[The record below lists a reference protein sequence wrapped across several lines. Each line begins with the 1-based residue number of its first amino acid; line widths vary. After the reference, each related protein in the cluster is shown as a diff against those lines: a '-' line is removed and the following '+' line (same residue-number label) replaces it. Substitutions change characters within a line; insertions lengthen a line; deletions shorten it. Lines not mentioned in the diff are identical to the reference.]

1 MGGSESYARALCR
14 ALAAEVDVD
23 AVAFVSTSARDA
35 GEGLETRVVPEYP
48 GATSAVAKVA
58 GLAVGVVRRRSMARH
73 FAGIDVVHYPFT
85 VPTPPLPFPSVVTL
99 HDLQHLDLPHLF
111 SRQTRLFRRAAY
123 DRSARRAG
131 IVIVPSSFVRA
142 RAEALLGLDP
152 LRVRVVPHGVDHSVF
167 SPSEAA
173 REPFVLYPARVWPH
187 KNHARLL
194 AAFALLR
201 NSRPKLTLVLTGAG
215 TEALA
220 GPPGVSARGVVPER
234 KLVDLYRRASC
245 VVFRVST
252 RGSERRHSRLWRVG
266 PASQQRAPVPFPRC
280 AATRPS
286 SSIRTTR
293 KRLQTASRGRWI
305 ALASCLKWS
314 RSTRHSSR
322 GRLRPRDTSRR
333 TTKLQSS
340 SSCSAHE
347 KVRGLTN
354 GGFRA

>member
-1 MGGSESYARALCR
+1 MLTLVPGGMGGSESYARALCR

-85 VPTPPLPFPSVVTL
+85 VPAPPLPFPSVVTL

-234 KLVDLYRRASC
+234 ELVDLYRRASC
-245 VVFRVST
+245 VVFPSLYEGFGAPPLEAMACGAPVAAASS
-252 RGSERRHSRLWRVG
+252 GAIPEVCGDAAVLFDPNDSEAIADGISRALDRSRELSEIG
-266 PASQQRAPVPFPRC
+266 PAH
-280 AATRPS
+280 AAQFTW
-286 SSIRTTR
+286 
-293 KRLQTASRGRWI
+293 TASAAGHEQ
-305 ALASCLKWS
+305 AYHQASEL
-314 RSTRHSSR
+314 
-322 GRLRPRDTSRR
+322 
-333 TTKLQSS
+333 
-340 SSCSAHE
+340 
-347 KVRGLTN
+347 
-354 GGFRA
+354 